1 MPSEVALVF
10 FLGGHCLMQRHKK
23 YNAQL
28 LVMSK
33 KLRTFARRNNSN
45 LDSIEY
51 QVMKSKTNK
60 KNIMKKDEFVDLMRQ
75 QGWTAEEV
83 KEMVEVP
90 LCGCVRA
97 FPTSTATTPTRRDR
111 SRWSTYRANAGWSS
125 SRATACAT
133 TTSTRATACW

>member
-10 FLGGHCLMQRHKK
+10 FLVGGIVLCKDTKK

-33 KLRTFARRNNSN
+33 KLRTFALRNNSN

-60 KNIMKKDEFVDLMRQ
+60 K
-75 QGWTAEEV
+75 
-83 KEMVEVP
+83 
-90 LCGCVRA
+90 
-97 FPTSTATTPTRRDR
+97 TS
-111 SRWSTYRANAGWSS
+111 
-125 SRATACAT
+125 
-133 TTSTRATACW
+133 

>member
-10 FLGGHCLMQRHKK
+10 FLVGYCLMQRHKK

>member
-10 FLGGHCLMQRHKK
+10 FLGGGVVLCKDTKK

-60 KNIMKKDEFVDLMRQ
+60 KNIMKKDEFVDL
-75 QGWTAEEV
+75 
-83 KEMVEVP
+83 
-90 LCGCVRA
+90 
-97 FPTSTATTPTRRDR
+97 
-111 SRWSTYRANAGWSS
+111 
-125 SRATACAT
+125 
-133 TTSTRATACW
+133 

>member
-10 FLGGHCLMQRHKK
+10 FGGGGIVLCKDTKK

-33 KLRTFARRNNSN
+33 KLRTFALGNNSN

-60 KNIMKKDEFVDLMRQ
+60 K
-75 QGWTAEEV
+75 
-83 KEMVEVP
+83 
-90 LCGCVRA
+90 
-97 FPTSTATTPTRRDR
+97 TS
-111 SRWSTYRANAGWSS
+111 
-125 SRATACAT
+125 
-133 TTSTRATACW
+133 

>member
-10 FLGGHCLMQRHKK
+10 FGGRRCCLMRRHKK

-33 KLRTFARRNNSN
+33 KLRTFALRNNSN
-45 LDSIEY
+45 LDSIGY

-83 KEMVEVP
+83 
-90 LCGCVRA
+90 
-97 FPTSTATTPTRRDR
+97 
-111 SRWSTYRANAGWSS
+111 
-125 SRATACAT
+125 
-133 TTSTRATACW
+133 